1 MKSTHLFASAFVA
14 SFAIAGNV
22 FAQSS
27 LMSPYQGAQQN
38 PAVTQQPMLRPDFM
52 PSEFNP
58 AAFANFPTPEE
69 LARMTPPEPMTE
81 EKIRQRYAKIKE
93 NILKSNEQDR
103 KEAEKYARD
112 FAKYQKYQ
120 AEQLHNIMAQAEQHR
135 SNMLTKIAQQEQR
148 ELERFRQQQKP
159 QDIEPAQY

>member
-1 MKSTHLFASAFVA
+1 
-14 SFAIAGNV
+14 
-22 FAQSS
+22 
-27 LMSPYQGAQQN
+27 
-38 PAVTQQPMLRPDFM
+38 
-52 PSEFNP
+52 
-58 AAFANFPTPEE
+58 
-69 LARMTPPEPMTE
+69 MTPPEPMTE

-120 AEQLHNIMAQAEQHR
+120 AEQLRKIMAQAEQQR

-148 ELERFRQQQKP
+148 ALERFRQQHVP
-159 QDIEPAQY
+159 IYTSIIILSSLIPTHPAIKMVNDTFNSIAMLVPLLKYVF